1 MRLLLGGE
9 GVAGRTRLGLVQEGR
24 RRERGL
30 LDLVVLL
37 LMVLLLR
44 SVGRDRLQVGR
55 RRLGREGR
63 LSASGRHRVDGARR
77 S

>member
-9 GVAGRTRLGLVQEGR
+9 WVAGRTRLGLVQEGR

-37 LMVLLLR
+37 LMELLLR
-44 SVGRDRLQVGR
+44 SVGRDRLQVSR
-55 RRLGREGR
+55 RRLGRERR